1 MGELLEA
8 ALTYAARGWPVL
20 ACRRR
25 SKVPL
30 LGHGLHDA
38 TIDPDQ
44 IRAWWERW
52 PAANVGLVTGVC
64 FDVLDVDG
72 PDGER
77 ALAGALPAA
86 EAPPVDGPT
95 VATGKGWHV
104 YVAPTGLGNRAGVV
118 PHVDWRGAGGYVIAP
133 PSVHPS
139 GARYCW
145 EFPGDPLF
153 GPEAPLRPAPSWLLE
168 LLAPSRHPLAGIAP
182 RSSPT
187 GDTYGRRAL
196 EGELGRLATA
206 PVGERNSVLHAASLR
221 LGQLVAAGQL
231 DAGEATAGLAAVAQ
245 RVGLADREIEGTVR
259 SGLTFGIAHPRPAR

>member
-1 MGELLEA
+1 M
-8 ALTYAARGWPVL
+8 
-20 ACRRR
+20 
-25 SKVPL
+25 

-38 TIDPDQ
+38 TTDPDQ
-44 IRAWWERW
+44 IRTWWERW
-52 PAANVGLVTGVC
+52 PTANVGLVTGLC

-77 ALAGALPAA
+77 ALIEALPGP

-95 VATGKGWHV
+95 VVTGKGWHV

-139 GARYCW
+139 GARYRW
-145 EFPGDPLF
+145 ELPGEPSVRSR
-153 GPEAPLRPAPSWLLE
+153 RPAAPGAG
-168 LLAPSRHPLAGIAP
+168 LAARSPRHRPAHQLAGIP

-187 GDTYGRRAL
+187 ADTYGRRAL

-206 PVGERNSVLHAASLR
+206 PVGERNQICCTPPRFVSASWSPPATLR
-221 LGQLVAAGQL
+221 SA
-231 DAGEATAGLAAVAQ
+231 EATAGLAAVAQ
-245 RVGLADREIEGTVR
+245 RIGLDDREIEGTVR